1 MGKLIFVEPGEPD
14 ALGFQPMGHP
24 VDAPV
29 EQGVEGDGNDCRHD
43 DGAGRFLGQYAEAHA
58 HRGEDEG
65 KFADLRQCD
74 RDGKGHAQRLAEEL
88 DHNEGGQRFADEDD
102 PKRGEDEGPVADER
116 GGVEQHPHGNE
127 EEDGEGVAHGQ
138 GFRGGLRAEFGLA
151 DDHAAEEGA
160 EGHGRAEEIGRAH
173 SHAEGQDKDGEGEE
187 IAGSGAGY
195 VGEEL
200 GDDPLADHQRE
211 DHKGAEFQRRNGK
224 DVPDAFGLSA
234 AAHDGGQKHQQKDG
248 EEVFH
253 HQPAE
258 GDVARRGV
266 QRLVV
271 GEDAG
276 QDDRAGDGDGHA
288 ENSPG

>member
-1 MGKLIFVEPGEPD
+1 MGR
-14 ALGFQPMGHP
+14 P

-29 EQGVEGDGNDCRHD
+29 EQGVEGDGNDRGHD
-43 DGAGRFLGQYAEAHA
+43 DRAGSFLGQYAEAHA

-74 RDGKGHAQRLAEEL
+74 CDGKGHTQRLAEEL
-88 DHNEGGQRFADEDD
+88 DHNEGGQGFADEDD
-102 PKRGEDEGPVADER
+102 SERGEDEGPVADER

-138 GFRGGLRAEFGLA
+138 GLCGRLRAEFGLA

-160 EGHGRAEEIGRAH
+160 KGHGGAEEVGRAH
-173 SHAEGQDKDGEGEE
+173 GHAEGQDKDGEGKQ
-187 IAGSGAGY
+187 IPGSGAGHI
-195 VGEEL
+195 GKEL

-211 DHKGAEFQRRNGK
+211 DHERPEFQCRNGK
-224 DVPDAFGLSA
+224 DVPDAFGLFV

-248 EEVFH
+248 EEIFH

-258 GDVARRGV
+258 GHMARCGV
-266 QRLVV
+266 QRFVV

-276 QDDRAGDGDGHA
+276 QDDRTGDGDGHA
-288 ENSPG
+288 ENRPGGP